1 MPLASMCGWGG
12 GTDDPYVKYG
22 KSLMRKSGVVF
33 EPRFVDP
40 AAGIKYLEENANNA
54 HVAPPPF
61 AYTRTANPGAAYPN
75 LIYIDHTSL
84 VSGVKASST
93 AAYAK
98 LFGLPPA
105 KDAVEKDGTEGELS
119 ALAKAMW
126 VEWML
131 HAATVEAPKSPGN
144 AKMERYG
151 ASKVAPE

>member
-1 MPLASMCGWGG
+1 MCGWRG

-22 KSLMRKSGVVF
+22 KSLMRKSGVIF

-40 AAGIKYLEENANNA
+40 AAGIKYLEENDNNT

-84 VSGVKASST
+84 VSGIKASST
-93 AAYAK
+93 VAYAK
-98 LFGLPPA
+98 LFGLPPD
-105 KDAVEKDGTEGELS
+105 KDTVEKDGTEGELS

-131 HAATVEAPKSPGN
+131 HAVEAEAAKPPEN
-144 AKMERYG
+144 AKMERF
-151 ASKVAPE
+151 ASSKVSPE